1 MRARIIVGMMLLAAG
16 SMGAQAALACVAK
29 ATTPAGG
36 DTAVRVAALM
46 ASGHASIA
54 KKEFAVAADSFKKAS
69 ELDPKSAEAFL
80 WYGNALGQAAAT
92 ASSFKQAFMAPK
104 MKHAWERAVQLDSCN
119 VEARESLVQFYEQA
133 PGIMGGS
140 MDKARAELAE
150 IKAIDPYR
158 GEIQAANLAQRQKD
172 LPGAAAAYET
182 ASKMPADST
191 GRAWGGWV
199 FVLEEQGNFTAAF
212 AAIDAR
218 LAKKPGDLVALTL
231 LGRGAAMSGQRL
243 PEGLAALKTV
253 MADSAEAASPRTGF
267 RISTAGLHYR
277 TAMILALQ
285 ADTVAALAEYKQAVA
300 LAPKDKTINEA
311 AEKFEKAA
319 KH

>member
-1 MRARIIVGMMLLAAG
+1 MRAGIFAGLTLLSAG
-16 SMGAQAALACVAK
+16 SIAAQAAIACVQK

-46 ASGHASIA
+46 GAGHTSIA
-54 KKEFAVAADSFKKAS
+54 KREFSVAADSFKKAT
-69 ELDPKSAEAFL
+69 ELDPNSAEAFL

-104 MKHAWERAVQLDSCN
+104 MKHAWERAVQLDRCN

-158 GEIQAANLAQRQKD
+158 GEVQTANLAQREKD
-172 LPGAAAAYET
+172 LPGAAAAYEA
-182 ASKMPADST
+182 ASKMPADSN

-212 AAIDAR
+212 AAIDTR
-218 LAKKPGDLVALTL
+218 LANKPEDPAALTM
-231 LGRGAAMSGQRL
+231 LGRAAAMSGQRL
-243 PEGLAALKTV
+243 AEGAASLKHV
-253 MADSAEAASPRTGF
+253 IADSAGAAKSGF
-267 RISTAGLHYR
+267 RISVAGLHYR
-277 TAMILALQ
+277 LAMILALQ
-285 ADTVAALAEYKQAVA
+285 ADTTAALAEYRQAVA
-300 LAPKDKTINEA
+300 LNPKDKNIKDA
-311 AEKFEKAA
+311 AEKLEKAA
-319 KH
+319 HH

>member
-1 MRARIIVGMMLLAAG
+1 MRAGIIVGLTIISAG
-16 SMGAQAALACVAK
+16 SVSGQAAIACVQK
-29 ATTPAGG
+29 ATAPAGG
-36 DTAVRVAALM
+36 DTAVKVAALM
-46 ASGHASIA
+46 ASGHALVA
-54 KKEFAVAADSFKKAS
+54 KREFAVAADSFKKAS

-119 VEARESLVQFYEQA
+119 VAARESLVQFYEQA

-158 GEIQAANLAQRQKD
+158 GEIQTGNLAQREKD
-172 LPGAAAAYET
+172 LAGAAAAYES
-182 ASKMPADST
+182 ASKMPGDST
-191 GRAWGGWV
+191 GRAWGSWV
-199 FVLEEQGNFTAAF
+199 FVLEEQANFTAAF
-212 AAIDAR
+212 AAVDAR
-218 LAKKPGDLVALTL
+218 LAKQPGDLVALTL

-243 PEGLAALKTV
+243 PEGLAALRTV
-253 MADSAEAASPRTGF
+253 MADSAEAASPRNGF
-267 RISTAGLHYR
+267 RISAAGLHYR
-277 TAMILALQ
+277 MAMILALQ
-285 ADTVAALAEYKQAVA
+285 ADSAAALAEYRQAAA
-300 LAPKDKTINEA
+300 LAPKDKSINEA